1 MVAESNRPTLPIV
14 APDYVS
20 DLCLPY
26 ASDVFYHQRVIY
38 SLPVGFTP
46 LEFWAVAGFPSYC
59 RGESVELPELIWDMC
74 NSYFEA
80 GEEAV
85 RASAK
90 IEPLRKTYALI
101 VQLVYARDRDRI
113 AAAKELLV
121 AHPALMDAFEQVNI
135 DRRLVGRELLSHVLY
150 EVFIQDG
157 YDGAIRY
164 LKEVAGTPSD
174 ALLLIAAVVTNRL
187 EGFVKQS
194 APMLIYESTWYPFL
208 VELSKITNGGTP
220 NEEATDESII
230 EHFRFKLFEAILL
243 PVFGRCDSAEKSQ
256 WVADLAQRKKAEI
269 EALKQACGAIAVD
282 VALMPTDNR
291 NLRQERL
298 ATQISERV
306 IEPLTAILDR
316 PRQESVALI
325 RDALIDSGLISAVLS
340 APLGASINTIGM
352 AALAG
357 TMSAIARQM
366 LRSADRN
373 VEPSALLAQG
383 MIDRGIKYQPIFE
396 RLRSISLE
404 SVDIVGRGSVV

>member
-1 MVAESNRPTLPIV
+1 VA
-14 APDYVS
+14 
-20 DLCLPY
+20 
-26 ASDVFYHQRVIY
+26 
-38 SLPVGFTP
+38 
-46 LEFWAVAGFPSYC
+46 
-59 RGESVELPELIWDMC
+59 
-74 NSYFEA
+74 
-80 GEEAV
+80 
-85 RASAK
+85 
-90 IEPLRKTYALI
+90 
-101 VQLVYARDRDRI
+101 
-113 AAAKELLV
+113 
-121 AHPALMDAFEQVNI
+121 
-135 DRRLVGRELLSHVLY
+135 RELFSHVLY

-208 VELSKITNGGTP
+208 AELSKVTNGGTP
-220 NEEATDESII
+220 NEEATDENIV

-243 PVFGRCDSAEKSQ
+243 PVFGRCDSVAKSQ

-282 VALMPTDNR
+282 VALMPTENR
-291 NLRQERL
+291 NLRQEQL

-306 IEPLTAILDR
+306 IEPLMAVLDR
-316 PRQESVALI
+316 PRQESLELI
-325 RDALIDSGLISAVLS
+325 RDALIDSGLFSALLS

-366 LRSADRN
+366 VRSADRK

-404 SVDIVGRGSVV
+404 SVDILGRG